1 MAMRVITL
9 DRLKDYIED
18 KVVSEQNLIRGTDFV
33 EYRDKVTGDITC
45 HIPNSRVSNLDDE
58 HPFLKFRD
66 QVNGVLEVCGDGV
79 NIEDIISYSYLLDL

>member
-18 KVVSEQNLIRGTDFV
+18 KVVSEQNMIRGTDFV

-45 HIPNSRVSNLDDE
+45 NIPNSRVSNLEDE
-58 HPFLKFRD
+58 YPFLKFRD
-66 QVNGVLEVCGDGV
+66 QVNGVLKVCGDDV
-79 NIEDIISYSYLLDL
+79 NVEDIISYSYLLDL

>member
-66 QVNGVLEVCGDGV
+66 QVNGILKVCGDDV
-79 NIEDIISYSYLLDL
+79 NIFIFVSIRFII